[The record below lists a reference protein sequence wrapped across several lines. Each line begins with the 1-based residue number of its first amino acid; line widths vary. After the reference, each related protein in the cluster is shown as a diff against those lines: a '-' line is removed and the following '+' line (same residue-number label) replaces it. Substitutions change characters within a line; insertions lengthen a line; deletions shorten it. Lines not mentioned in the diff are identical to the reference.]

1 MTVRTRCSAIRRR
14 SMPHGVETPD
24 ASLRGRLLL
33 GWIAITFGYLLLHSH
48 EPLRLSIGDP
58 WSDANV
64 LSSSSYVKQYGFLQ
78 PSSPDIL
85 DIGPLTADSY
95 RYIHYP
101 PLAEITYGAITKYL
115 GVSDIGTLRLFA
127 IGFSA

>member
-1 MTVRTRCSAIRRR
+1 
-14 SMPHGVETPD
+14 MPHSGKTSD
-24 ASLRGRLLL
+24 ASLRGRFLRRLLL
-33 GWIAITFGYLLLHSH
+33 GWIVITFGYLLLHAR

-64 LSSSSYVKQYGFLQ
+64 LSSINYVKQYGFLET
-78 PSSPDIL
+78 SFTDIL

-101 PLAEITYGAITKYL
+101 PLAEITYGAIAKYL

-127 IGFSA
+127 IGFSALAMWLLYHYA